1 VGGGAVGRGPHP
13 PPPNPQSPI
22 PNPQSP
28 FSDFIFIII
37 DFIKIIK
44 NFLYEFI
51 YLFME
56 DKTRKIEF
64 SNDKSL
70 SNISLNY
77 IHFNNSLIK
86 STNVPEN
93 TDLISGKYEGGIK
106 IWECDQDLLE
116 FLPSIYNDSWKNKNI
131 LDMGCG
137 HGLPGIYL
145 LLKGINE
152 ICFQDFNKEVLDNIT
167 KNYINQL
174 KNNFGLKFEKKVNY
188 VDGDWGEFQYNKKFD
203 IIISGDTLYN
213 NSNYEKIYNL
223 IKNNLNKDGEA
234 YFASKRFY
242 FGVGGGSSEFRQYIS
257 DRNEF
262 QIEQV
267 KTIKDGIN
275 NIRVILKIT
284 WK

>member
-1 VGGGAVGRGPHP
+1 MEDKSRK
-13 PPPNPQSPI
+13 
-22 PNPQSP
+22 
-28 FSDFIFIII
+28 I
-37 DFIKIIK
+37 DFIH
-44 NFLYEFI
+44 
-51 YLFME
+51 
-56 DKTRKIEF
+56 
-64 SNDKSL
+64 DKSL

-77 IHFNNSLIK
+77 VNFNNSIIK

-116 FLPSIYNDSWKNKNI
+116 FLPSIYDDSWKNKNI

-152 ICFQDFNKEVLDNIT
+152 ICFQDFNKEVLDSIT
-167 KNYINQL
+167 KNYIHQL
-174 KNNFGLKFEKKVNY
+174 KENSGLNFENKVKY
-188 VDGDWGEFQYNKKFD
+188 VEGDWGMFKYDKKFD

-213 NSNYEKIYNL
+213 NQNYEKIYNL

-242 FGVGGGSSEFRQYIS
+242 FGDRKSTRLNSSH
-257 DRNEF
+257 
-262 QIEQV
+262 
-267 KTIKDGIN
+267 
-275 NIRVILKIT
+275 
-284 WK
+284 

>member
-1 VGGGAVGRGPHP
+1 
-13 PPPNPQSPI
+13 
-22 PNPQSP
+22 
-28 FSDFIFIII
+28 
-37 DFIKIIK
+37 
-44 NFLYEFI
+44 
-51 YLFME
+51 ME
-56 DKTRKIEF
+56 DKSKKIQF
-64 SNDKSL
+64 IHDKYL

-77 IHFNNSLIK
+77 IHFNNSIIK

-93 TDLISGKYEGGIK
+93 TDLISGIYEGGIK
-106 IWECDQDLLE
+106 IWECDEDLLE

-174 KNNFGLKFEKKVNY
+174 KENLGLNFENKIKF
-188 VDGDWGEFQYNKKFD
+188 VDGDWGMFQYDKKFD

-213 NSNYEKIYNL
+213 NQNYEKIYNL

-242 FGVGGGSSEFRQYIS
+242 FGVGGGSSEFKQFII

-262 QIEQV
+262 KISQV
-267 KTIKDGIN
+267 KQIKDGIN

>member
-1 VGGGAVGRGPHP
+1 
-13 PPPNPQSPI
+13 
-22 PNPQSP
+22 
-28 FSDFIFIII
+28 
-37 DFIKIIK
+37 
-44 NFLYEFI
+44 
-51 YLFME
+51 ME

-86 STNVPEN
+86 TTNVPEN

-174 KNNFGLKFEKKVNY
+174 KNNFGLNFEKKVNY

-203 IIISGDTLYN
+203 VIISGDTLYN

-242 FGVGGGSSEFRQYIS
+242 FGVGGGSSEFIQYIS

>member
-1 VGGGAVGRGPHP
+1 
-13 PPPNPQSPI
+13 
-22 PNPQSP
+22 
-28 FSDFIFIII
+28 
-37 DFIKIIK
+37 
-44 NFLYEFI
+44 
-51 YLFME
+51 ME
-56 DKTRKIEF
+56 DKSRKIEF
-64 SNDKSL
+64 NHDKSL

-174 KNNFGLKFEKKVNY
+174 KNNFGLNFEKKVNY
-188 VDGDWGEFQYNKKFD
+188 VDGDWGAFHYDKKFD
-203 IIISGDTLYN
+203 VIISGDTLYN
-213 NSNYEKIYNL
+213 NLNYEKIYNL

-242 FGVGGGSSEFRQYIS
+242 FGVGGGSSEFRQYITE
-257 DRNEF
+257 RNEF
-262 QIEQV
+262 EISQV

>member
-1 VGGGAVGRGPHP
+1 
-13 PPPNPQSPI
+13 
-22 PNPQSP
+22 
-28 FSDFIFIII
+28 
-37 DFIKIIK
+37 
-44 NFLYEFI
+44 
-51 YLFME
+51 ME
-56 DKTRKIEF
+56 DKSRKIEF
-64 SNDKSL
+64 IHDKSL
-70 SNISLNY
+70 SNLSLNY
-77 IHFNNSLIK
+77 IHFNNSIIK

-106 IWECDQDLLE
+106 IWECDEDLLQ
-116 FLPSIYNDSWKNKNI
+116 FLPSIYNDTWKNKNI

-174 KNNFGLKFEKKVNY
+174 KDNFGLNFEDKVKF
-188 VDGDWGEFQYNKKFD
+188 VDGDWGMFQYDKKFD

-213 NSNYEKIYNL
+213 NQNYEKIYNL

-234 YFASKRFY
+234 FFASKRFY
-242 FGVGGGSSEFRQYIS
+242 FGVGGGSSEFKQFIIE
-257 DRNEF
+257 RNEF
-262 QIEQV
+262 EISQV
-267 KTIKDGIN
+267 KQIKDGIN

>member
-1 VGGGAVGRGPHP
+1 
-13 PPPNPQSPI
+13 
-22 PNPQSP
+22 
-28 FSDFIFIII
+28 
-37 DFIKIIK
+37 
-44 NFLYEFI
+44 
-51 YLFME
+51 ME

-174 KNNFGLKFEKKVNY
+174 KNNFGLNFEKKVNY

>member
-1 VGGGAVGRGPHP
+1 
-13 PPPNPQSPI
+13 
-22 PNPQSP
+22 
-28 FSDFIFIII
+28 
-37 DFIKIIK
+37 
-44 NFLYEFI
+44 
-51 YLFME
+51 ME
-56 DKTRKIEF
+56 DKTRKVEF
-64 SNDKSL
+64 IHDKSL
-70 SNISLNY
+70 SNITLNY

-116 FLPSIYNDSWKNKNI
+116 FLPSIYNDSWKNKII

-167 KNYINQL
+167 KNYIYQL
-174 KNNFGLKFEKKVNY
+174 KNNFGLNFEKNVHY
-188 VDGDWGEFQYNKKFD
+188 IDGDWGMFHYNKKFD
-203 IIISGDTLYN
+203 VIISGDTLYN

-223 IKNNLNKDGEA
+223 IKNNLNKGGEA

-242 FGVGGGSSEFRQYIS
+242 FGVGGGSSEFRQYIT
-257 DRNEF
+257 DRNDFE
-262 QIEQV
+262 ISQV

>member
-1 VGGGAVGRGPHP
+1 
-13 PPPNPQSPI
+13 
-22 PNPQSP
+22 
-28 FSDFIFIII
+28 
-37 DFIKIIK
+37 
-44 NFLYEFI
+44 
-51 YLFME
+51 ME

-64 SNDKSL
+64 PHDKSL

-145 LLKGINE
+145 LLKGVNE

-174 KNNFGLKFEKKVNY
+174 KNNFGLDFEKNVNY
-188 VDGDWGEFQYNKKFD
+188 VEGDWGAFQYNKKFD

-213 NSNYEKIYNL
+213 NANYEKIYNL

-242 FGVGGGSSEFRQYIS
+242 FGVGGGSSEFRQYIT

>member
-1 VGGGAVGRGPHP
+1 
-13 PPPNPQSPI
+13 
-22 PNPQSP
+22 
-28 FSDFIFIII
+28 
-37 DFIKIIK
+37 
-44 NFLYEFI
+44 
-51 YLFME
+51 ME
-56 DKTRKIEF
+56 DKSRKIEF
-64 SNDKSL
+64 NHDKSL

-86 STNVPEN
+86 TTNVPEN

-174 KNNFGLKFEKKVNY
+174 KNNFGLNFEKKVNY

-203 IIISGDTLYN
+203 VIISGDTLYN

-223 IKNNLNKDGEA
+223 IKNNLNKEGEA

>member
-1 VGGGAVGRGPHP
+1 
-13 PPPNPQSPI
+13 
-22 PNPQSP
+22 
-28 FSDFIFIII
+28 
-37 DFIKIIK
+37 
-44 NFLYEFI
+44 
-51 YLFME
+51 ME
-56 DKTRKIEF
+56 DKSRKIDF
-64 SNDKSL
+64 NHDKSL

-174 KNNFGLKFEKKVNY
+174 KNNFGLNFEKNVNY
-188 VDGDWGEFQYNKKFD
+188 VDGDWGAFHYDKKFD
-203 IIISGDTLYN
+203 VIISGDTLYN
-213 NSNYEKIYNL
+213 NLNYEKIYNL

-242 FGVGGGSSEFRQYIS
+242 FGVGGGSSEFRQYITE
-257 DRNEF
+257 RNEF
-262 QIEQV
+262 EISQV

>member
-1 VGGGAVGRGPHP
+1 
-13 PPPNPQSPI
+13 
-22 PNPQSP
+22 
-28 FSDFIFIII
+28 
-37 DFIKIIK
+37 
-44 NFLYEFI
+44 
-51 YLFME
+51 ME

-70 SNISLNY
+70 ANISLNY

-174 KNNFGLKFEKKVNY
+174 KNNFGLNLEKKVNY

-262 QIEQV
+262 QIEQI

>member
-1 VGGGAVGRGPHP
+1 
-13 PPPNPQSPI
+13 
-22 PNPQSP
+22 
-28 FSDFIFIII
+28 
-37 DFIKIIK
+37 
-44 NFLYEFI
+44 
-51 YLFME
+51 ME
-56 DKTRKIEF
+56 DKSRKIEF
-64 SNDKSL
+64 NHDKSL

-174 KNNFGLKFEKKVNY
+174 KNNFGLNFEKNVNY
-188 VDGDWGEFQYNKKFD
+188 VDGDWGAFHYDKKFD
-203 IIISGDTLYN
+203 VIISGDTLYN
-213 NSNYEKIYNL
+213 NLNYEKIYNL

-242 FGVGGGSSEFRQYIS
+242 FGVGGGSSEFRQYIAE
-257 DRNEF
+257 RNEF
-262 QIEQV
+262 EISQV

>member
-1 VGGGAVGRGPHP
+1 
-13 PPPNPQSPI
+13 
-22 PNPQSP
+22 
-28 FSDFIFIII
+28 
-37 DFIKIIK
+37 
-44 NFLYEFI
+44 
-51 YLFME
+51 ME
-56 DKTRKIEF
+56 DKSRKIEF
-64 SNDKSL
+64 NHDKSL

-174 KNNFGLKFEKKVNY
+174 KNNFGLNFEKNVNY
-188 VDGDWGEFQYNKKFD
+188 VDGDWGAFHYDKKFD
-203 IIISGDTLYN
+203 VIISGDTLYN
-213 NSNYEKIYNL
+213 NLNYEKIYNL

-242 FGVGGGSSEFRQYIS
+242 FGVGGGSSEFRQYITE
-257 DRNEF
+257 RNEF
-262 QIEQV
+262 EISQV

>member
-1 VGGGAVGRGPHP
+1 
-13 PPPNPQSPI
+13 
-22 PNPQSP
+22 
-28 FSDFIFIII
+28 
-37 DFIKIIK
+37 
-44 NFLYEFI
+44 
-51 YLFME
+51 ME

-64 SNDKSL
+64 SHDKSL

-174 KNNFGLKFEKKVNY
+174 KNNFGLNFEKKVNY

-203 IIISGDTLYN
+203 VIISGDTLYN

-234 YFASKRFY
+234 FFASKRFY

>member
-1 VGGGAVGRGPHP
+1 
-13 PPPNPQSPI
+13 
-22 PNPQSP
+22 
-28 FSDFIFIII
+28 
-37 DFIKIIK
+37 
-44 NFLYEFI
+44 
-51 YLFME
+51 ME
-56 DKTRKIEF
+56 DKSKKIQF
-64 SNDKSL
+64 IHDKSL

-77 IHFNNSLIK
+77 IHFNNSIIK

-93 TDLISGKYEGGIK
+93 TDLISGIYEGGIK
-106 IWECDQDLLE
+106 IWECDEDLLE

-174 KNNFGLKFEKKVNY
+174 KENLGLNFENKIKF
-188 VDGDWGEFQYNKKFD
+188 VDGDWGIFQYDKKFD

-213 NSNYEKIYNL
+213 NQNYEKIYNL

-242 FGVGGGSSEFRQYIS
+242 FGVGGGSSEFKQFII

-262 QIEQV
+262 KISQV
-267 KTIKDGIN
+267 KQIKDGIN

>member
-1 VGGGAVGRGPHP
+1 
-13 PPPNPQSPI
+13 
-22 PNPQSP
+22 
-28 FSDFIFIII
+28 
-37 DFIKIIK
+37 
-44 NFLYEFI
+44 
-51 YLFME
+51 ME

-64 SNDKSL
+64 SYDKSL

-174 KNNFGLKFEKKVNY
+174 KNNFGLNFEKNVKY
-188 VDGDWGEFQYNKKFD
+188 IEGDWGAFQYNKKFD

-213 NSNYEKIYNL
+213 NANYEKIYNL

>member
-1 VGGGAVGRGPHP
+1 
-13 PPPNPQSPI
+13 
-22 PNPQSP
+22 
-28 FSDFIFIII
+28 
-37 DFIKIIK
+37 
-44 NFLYEFI
+44 
-51 YLFME
+51 ME

-86 STNVPEN
+86 TTNVPEN

-174 KNNFGLKFEKKVNY
+174 KNNFGLNFEKKVNY

-203 IIISGDTLYN
+203 VIISGDTLYN

-223 IKNNLNKDGEA
+223 IKNNLNKEGEA

>member
-1 VGGGAVGRGPHP
+1 
-13 PPPNPQSPI
+13 
-22 PNPQSP
+22 
-28 FSDFIFIII
+28 
-37 DFIKIIK
+37 
-44 NFLYEFI
+44 
-51 YLFME
+51 ME

-64 SNDKSL
+64 SNDKFL

-174 KNNFGLKFEKKVNY
+174 KNNFGLNFEKKVNY

>member
-1 VGGGAVGRGPHP
+1 
-13 PPPNPQSPI
+13 
-22 PNPQSP
+22 
-28 FSDFIFIII
+28 
-37 DFIKIIK
+37 
-44 NFLYEFI
+44 
-51 YLFME
+51 ME
-56 DKTRKIEF
+56 DKSRKIEF
-64 SNDKSL
+64 NHDKSL

-174 KNNFGLKFEKKVNY
+174 KNNFGLNFDKNVNY
-188 VDGDWGEFQYNKKFD
+188 VDGDWGAFHYDKKFD
-203 IIISGDTLYN
+203 VIISGDTLYN
-213 NSNYEKIYNL
+213 NLNYEKIYNL

-242 FGVGGGSSEFRQYIS
+242 FGVGGGSSEFRQYITE
-257 DRNEF
+257 RNEF
-262 QIEQV
+262 EISQV

>member
-1 VGGGAVGRGPHP
+1 
-13 PPPNPQSPI
+13 
-22 PNPQSP
+22 
-28 FSDFIFIII
+28 
-37 DFIKIIK
+37 
-44 NFLYEFI
+44 
-51 YLFME
+51 ME

-86 STNVPEN
+86 TTNVPEN

-174 KNNFGLKFEKKVNY
+174 KNNFGLNFEKKVNY

-257 DRNEF
+257 ERNEF

>member
-1 VGGGAVGRGPHP
+1 
-13 PPPNPQSPI
+13 
-22 PNPQSP
+22 
-28 FSDFIFIII
+28 
-37 DFIKIIK
+37 
-44 NFLYEFI
+44 
-51 YLFME
+51 ME

-70 SNISLNY
+70 ANISLNY

-86 STNVPEN
+86 TTNVPEN

-145 LLKGINE
+145 LLKGVNE

-174 KNNFGLKFEKKVNY
+174 KNNFGLDFEKNVNY
-188 VDGDWGEFQYNKKFD
+188 VEGDWGAFQYNKKFD

-213 NSNYEKIYNL
+213 NANYEKIYNL

>member
-1 VGGGAVGRGPHP
+1 
-13 PPPNPQSPI
+13 
-22 PNPQSP
+22 
-28 FSDFIFIII
+28 
-37 DFIKIIK
+37 
-44 NFLYEFI
+44 
-51 YLFME
+51 ME
-56 DKTRKIEF
+56 DKSRKIEF
-64 SNDKSL
+64 IHDKSL

-77 IHFNNSLIK
+77 VHFDNSIIK
-86 STNVPEN
+86 STKVPEN

-106 IWECDQDLLE
+106 IWECDEDLLE
-116 FLPSIYNDSWKNKNI
+116 FLPSNYNDSWKNKNV
-131 LDMGCG
+131 LDLGCG

-152 ICFQDFNKEVLDNIT
+152 ICFQDFNKEVLENIT

-174 KNNFGLKFEKKVNY
+174 KDNFGLNY
-188 VDGDWGEFQYNKKFD
+188 QNKIKYIDGDWGFFKYDKKFD

-213 NSNYEKIYNL
+213 NQNYEKIYNL

-242 FGVGGGSSEFRQYIS
+242 FGVGGGSSEFRQFIL

-262 QIEQV
+262 EISQV
-267 KTIKDGIN
+267 KQIKDGIN

>member
-1 VGGGAVGRGPHP
+1 
-13 PPPNPQSPI
+13 
-22 PNPQSP
+22 
-28 FSDFIFIII
+28 
-37 DFIKIIK
+37 
-44 NFLYEFI
+44 
-51 YLFME
+51 ME

-86 STNVPEN
+86 TTNVPEN

-174 KNNFGLKFEKKVNY
+174 KNNFGLNFEKKVNY

-203 IIISGDTLYN
+203 VIISGDTLYN

-223 IKNNLNKDGEA
+223 MKNNLNKDGEA
-234 YFASKRFY
+234 FFASKRFY

>member
-1 VGGGAVGRGPHP
+1 
-13 PPPNPQSPI
+13 
-22 PNPQSP
+22 
-28 FSDFIFIII
+28 
-37 DFIKIIK
+37 
-44 NFLYEFI
+44 
-51 YLFME
+51 ME
-56 DKTRKIEF
+56 DKSRKIEF
-64 SNDKSL
+64 NHDKSL

-174 KNNFGLKFEKKVNY
+174 KNNFGLNFEKNVNY
-188 VDGDWGEFQYNKKFD
+188 VDGDWGAFHYDKKFD
-203 IIISGDTLYN
+203 VIISGDTLYN
-213 NSNYEKIYNL
+213 NLNYEKIYNL

-242 FGVGGGSSEFRQYIS
+242 CGVGGGSSEFRQYITE
-257 DRNEF
+257 RNEF
-262 QIEQV
+262 EISQV

>member
-1 VGGGAVGRGPHP
+1 
-13 PPPNPQSPI
+13 
-22 PNPQSP
+22 
-28 FSDFIFIII
+28 
-37 DFIKIIK
+37 
-44 NFLYEFI
+44 
-51 YLFME
+51 ME

-70 SNISLNY
+70 ANISLNY

-86 STNVPEN
+86 TTNVPEN

-174 KNNFGLKFEKKVNY
+174 KNNFGLNFEKKVNY

-213 NSNYEKIYNL
+213 NQNYEKIYNL

-234 YFASKRFY
+234 FFASKRFY

>member
-1 VGGGAVGRGPHP
+1 
-13 PPPNPQSPI
+13 
-22 PNPQSP
+22 
-28 FSDFIFIII
+28 
-37 DFIKIIK
+37 
-44 NFLYEFI
+44 
-51 YLFME
+51 ME

-64 SNDKSL
+64 SHDKSL

-77 IHFNNSLIK
+77 IHYNNSLIK
-86 STNVPEN
+86 SINVPEN

-145 LLKGINE
+145 LLKGVNE

-174 KNNFGLKFEKKVNY
+174 KNNFGLDFEKNVNY
-188 VDGDWGEFQYNKKFD
+188 VEGDWGAFQYNKKFD

-213 NSNYEKIYNL
+213 NANYEKIYNL

-242 FGVGGGSSEFRQYIS
+242 FGVGGGSSEFRQFIC

-262 QIEQV
+262 EISQV
-267 KTIKDGIN
+267 KQIKDGIS

>member
-1 VGGGAVGRGPHP
+1 
-13 PPPNPQSPI
+13 
-22 PNPQSP
+22 
-28 FSDFIFIII
+28 
-37 DFIKIIK
+37 
-44 NFLYEFI
+44 
-51 YLFME
+51 ME
-56 DKTRKIEF
+56 DKSRKIEF
-64 SNDKSL
+64 IHDKSL
-70 SNISLNY
+70 PNISLNY
-77 IHFNNSLIK
+77 VHFNNSIIK
-86 STNVPEN
+86 SINVPEN

-106 IWECDQDLLE
+106 IWECDEDLLE
-116 FLPSIYNDSWKNKNI
+116 FLPTIYNDSWKKKNI

-152 ICFQDFNKEVLDNIT
+152 ICFQDFNQEVLENIT

-174 KNNFGLKFEKKVNY
+174 RDNFGLNFENKIKY
-188 VDGDWGEFQYNKKFD
+188 IYGDWGTFKNDKKFD

-213 NSNYEKIYNL
+213 NQNYEKIYNL

-242 FGVGGGSSEFRQYIS
+242 FGVGGGSSEFRQFIL

-262 QIEQV
+262 EISQV
-267 KTIKDGIN
+267 KQIKDGIN

>member
-1 VGGGAVGRGPHP
+1 
-13 PPPNPQSPI
+13 
-22 PNPQSP
+22 
-28 FSDFIFIII
+28 
-37 DFIKIIK
+37 
-44 NFLYEFI
+44 
-51 YLFME
+51 ME
-56 DKTRKIEF
+56 DKSKKIQF
-64 SNDKSL
+64 IHDKSL

-77 IHFNNSLIK
+77 IHFNNSIIK

-106 IWECDQDLLE
+106 IWECDEDLLE

-174 KNNFGLKFEKKVNY
+174 KENLGLNFENKIKF
-188 VDGDWGEFQYNKKFD
+188 VDGDWGMFQYDKKFD

-213 NSNYEKIYNL
+213 NQNYEKIYNL

-242 FGVGGGSSEFRQYIS
+242 FGVGGGSSEFRQFII

-262 QIEQV
+262 KISQV
-267 KTIKDGIN
+267 KQIKDGIN
-275 NIRVILKIT
+275 NIRVTLKIT

>member
-1 VGGGAVGRGPHP
+1 
-13 PPPNPQSPI
+13 
-22 PNPQSP
+22 
-28 FSDFIFIII
+28 
-37 DFIKIIK
+37 
-44 NFLYEFI
+44 
-51 YLFME
+51 ME
-56 DKTRKIEF
+56 DKSRKIKF
-64 SNDKSL
+64 IHDKSL

-77 IHFNNSLIK
+77 VNFNNSIIK
-86 STNVPEN
+86 TTNVPEN

-106 IWECDQDLLE
+106 IWECDEDLLQ
-116 FLPSIYNDSWKNKNI
+116 FLPSIYNDTWKNKNI

-174 KNNFGLKFEKKVNY
+174 KENLGLNFENKIKF
-188 VDGDWGEFQYNKKFD
+188 VDGDWGMFQYDKKFD

-213 NSNYEKIYNL
+213 NQNYEKIYNL

-242 FGVGGGSSEFRQYIS
+242 FGVGGGSSEFKQFII

-262 QIEQV
+262 KISQV
-267 KTIKDGIN
+267 KQIKDGIN

>member
-1 VGGGAVGRGPHP
+1 
-13 PPPNPQSPI
+13 
-22 PNPQSP
+22 
-28 FSDFIFIII
+28 
-37 DFIKIIK
+37 
-44 NFLYEFI
+44 
-51 YLFME
+51 ME

-70 SNISLNY
+70 ANISLNY

-86 STNVPEN
+86 TTNVPEN

-174 KNNFGLKFEKKVNY
+174 KNNFGLNFEKKVNY

-203 IIISGDTLYN
+203 VIISGDTLYN

>member
-1 VGGGAVGRGPHP
+1 
-13 PPPNPQSPI
+13 
-22 PNPQSP
+22 
-28 FSDFIFIII
+28 
-37 DFIKIIK
+37 
-44 NFLYEFI
+44 
-51 YLFME
+51 ME

-174 KNNFGLKFEKKVNY
+174 KNNFGLNFEKKVYY

-203 IIISGDTLYN
+203 VIISGDTLYN

>member
-1 VGGGAVGRGPHP
+1 
-13 PPPNPQSPI
+13 
-22 PNPQSP
+22 
-28 FSDFIFIII
+28 
-37 DFIKIIK
+37 
-44 NFLYEFI
+44 
-51 YLFME
+51 ME

-70 SNISLNY
+70 ANISLNY

-174 KNNFGLKFEKKVNY
+174 KNNFGLNFEKKVNY

-234 YFASKRFY
+234 FFASKRFY

>member
-1 VGGGAVGRGPHP
+1 
-13 PPPNPQSPI
+13 
-22 PNPQSP
+22 
-28 FSDFIFIII
+28 
-37 DFIKIIK
+37 
-44 NFLYEFI
+44 
-51 YLFME
+51 ME

-145 LLKGINE
+145 LLKGVNE

-174 KNNFGLKFEKKVNY
+174 KNNFGLDFEKNVNY
-188 VDGDWGEFQYNKKFD
+188 VEGDWGAFQYNKKFD

-213 NSNYEKIYNL
+213 NANYEKIYNL

-242 FGVGGGSSEFRQYIS
+242 FGVGGGSSEFRQYIT
-257 DRNEF
+257 DRNDF
-262 QIEQV
+262 KIEQV

>member
-1 VGGGAVGRGPHP
+1 
-13 PPPNPQSPI
+13 
-22 PNPQSP
+22 
-28 FSDFIFIII
+28 
-37 DFIKIIK
+37 
-44 NFLYEFI
+44 
-51 YLFME
+51 ME
-56 DKTRKIEF
+56 VKTRKIEF

-86 STNVPEN
+86 TTNVPEN

-174 KNNFGLKFEKKVNY
+174 KNNFGLNFEKKVNY

-203 IIISGDTLYN
+203 VIISGDTLYN

>member
-1 VGGGAVGRGPHP
+1 
-13 PPPNPQSPI
+13 
-22 PNPQSP
+22 
-28 FSDFIFIII
+28 
-37 DFIKIIK
+37 
-44 NFLYEFI
+44 
-51 YLFME
+51 ME
-56 DKTRKIEF
+56 DKSKKIQF
-64 SNDKSL
+64 IHDKYL

-77 IHFNNSLIK
+77 IHFNNSIIK

-93 TDLISGKYEGGIK
+93 TDLISGIYEGGIK
-106 IWECDQDLLE
+106 IWECDEDLLE

-174 KNNFGLKFEKKVNY
+174 KENLGLNFENKIKF
-188 VDGDWGEFQYNKKFD
+188 VDGDWGIFQYDKKFD

-213 NSNYEKIYNL
+213 NQNYEKIYNL

-242 FGVGGGSSEFRQYIS
+242 FGVGGGSSEFKQFII

-262 QIEQV
+262 KISQV
-267 KTIKDGIN
+267 KQIKDGIN

>member
-1 VGGGAVGRGPHP
+1 
-13 PPPNPQSPI
+13 
-22 PNPQSP
+22 
-28 FSDFIFIII
+28 
-37 DFIKIIK
+37 
-44 NFLYEFI
+44 
-51 YLFME
+51 ME

-174 KNNFGLKFEKKVNY
+174 KNNFRLNFEKKVNY

-234 YFASKRFY
+234 FFASKRFY